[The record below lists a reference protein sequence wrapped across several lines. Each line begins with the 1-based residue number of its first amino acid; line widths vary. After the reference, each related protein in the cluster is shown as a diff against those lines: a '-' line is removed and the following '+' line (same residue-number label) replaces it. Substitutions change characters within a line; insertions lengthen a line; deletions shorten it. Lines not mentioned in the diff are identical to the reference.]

1 MLNLSF
7 LFSLWSNIL
16 LDISQSFTM
25 IRALV
30 RRKQKEKSKNG
41 TEGKN
46 SSESENSHGSRN
58 KCFQEVQ
65 KMIDLK
71 NRTFSDKDE
80 SKVYLVLQ
88 NTLHMLIN
96 T

>member
-7 LFSLWSNIL
+7 LFRLRSNIL
-16 LDISQSFTM
+16 FVISQSFTM
-25 IRALV
+25 IRAFV
-30 RRKQKEKSKNG
+30 RKKPKEKSKNG

-46 SSESENSHGSRN
+46 SIESENSHGSRN

-80 SKVYLVLQ
+80 SKVFLVFQ
-88 NTLHMLIN
+88 NTLHIQIN